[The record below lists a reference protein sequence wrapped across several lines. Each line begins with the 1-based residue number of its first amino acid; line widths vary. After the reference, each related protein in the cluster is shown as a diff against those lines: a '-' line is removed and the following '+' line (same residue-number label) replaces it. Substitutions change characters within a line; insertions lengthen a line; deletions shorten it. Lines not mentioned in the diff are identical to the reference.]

1 MKFENNIEFARQLDK
16 EDELSSFRKK
26 FLFPEHKGKKVIYFC
41 GNSLGLQPVN
51 TREYVNQELSDW
63 EKFGVEGHFQA
74 QHPWYPY
81 HEFLRDNMAQVVGA
95 LPRETVVMNS
105 LTANVHLMLVS
116 FYRPDA
122 KRYKIICEA
131 SAFPSDQYALQ
142 SQAKFHGYD
151 PKDAIIE
158 LKPRD
163 GEYTLRHEDILA
175 AIENHKDSLALV
187 FLGNPNY
194 YTGQVFQMKEITEA
208 AHRVGALAGFDLAHG
223 AGNLDLHLHDWQ
235 VDFAVWCS
243 YKYLNAGP
251 GGVAG
256 AFVHEKHCDNTD
268 LVRFAGW
275 WGNDPQTR
283 FTMPHDF
290 VPVKSADSWQ
300 LSNAPV
306 LPMAALRAS
315 LEIFASAGMDRL
327 VAKRKKLNNFLRYV
341 INEAVTATGQQQNII
356 IVTPE
361 NENERGAQVSMLC
374 KKNGKKIFSY
384 LTDNGVIAD
393 WREPEVLRMAAVP
406 LYNSFE
412 DIFSFG
418 EYFKQALALHK

>member
-1 MKFENNIEFARQLDK
+1 MQFENTIDFALQLDQS
-16 EDELSSFRKK
+16 DELNSFRKK
-26 FLFPEHKGKKVIYFC
+26 FLFPEHNGKKAIYFC
-41 GNSLGLQPVN
+41 GNSLGLQPAT
-51 TREYVNQELSDW
+51 TREYVNQELTDW

-81 HEFLRDNMAQVVGA
+81 HEFLRDNMAKVVGA
-95 LPRETVVMNS
+95 LPKETVVMNS
-105 LTANVHLMLVS
+105 LTANVHFMLVS
-116 FYRPDA
+116 FYRPNTE
-122 KRYKIICEA
+122 RYKIICEA

-142 SQAKFHGYD
+142 SQVKFHGFN

-158 LKPRD
+158 LKPRE
-163 GEYTLRHEDILA
+163 GEFTLRHEDIIA
-175 AIENHKDSLALV
+175 SVEKHKDSLALV

-208 AHRVGALAGFDLAHG
+208 AHRNGALAGFDLAHG
-223 AGNLDLHLHDWQ
+223 AGNLELHLHDWQ

-243 YKYLNAGP
+243 YKYLNSGP

-256 AFVHEKHCDNTD
+256 AFVHEKHCNDTNRI
-268 LVRFAGW
+268 RFAGW
-275 WGNDPQTR
+275 WGNDPETR

-306 LPMAALRAS
+306 LPMASLRAS
-315 LEIFASAGMDRL
+315 LEIFAAAGIEKL
-327 VAKRKKLNNFLRYV
+327 VAKRKKLNDYLRYV
-341 INEAVTATGQQQNII
+341 IKDAVAFAQQQQHVTII
-356 IVTPE
+356 TPE
-361 NENERGAQVSMLC
+361 NENERGAQVSMIC
-374 KKNGKKIFSY
+374 KRNGKKIFNF
-384 LTDNGVIAD
+384 LTENGIIAD

-412 DIFSFG
+412 DVFRFG
-418 EYFKQALALHK
+418 ECFKQALVLNK

>member
-1 MKFENNIEFARQLDK
+1 
-16 EDELSSFRKK
+16 
-26 FLFPEHKGKKVIYFC
+26 
-41 GNSLGLQPVN
+41 
-51 TREYVNQELSDW
+51 
-63 EKFGVEGHFQA
+63 
-74 QHPWYPY
+74 
-81 HEFLRDNMAQVVGA
+81 
-95 LPRETVVMNS
+95 
-105 LTANVHLMLVS
+105 
-116 FYRPDA
+116 
-122 KRYKIICEA
+122 
-131 SAFPSDQYALQ
+131 
-142 SQAKFHGYD
+142 KFHGCN

-163 GEYTLRHEDILA
+163 GEFTLRHEDILA

-268 LVRFAGW
+268 RVRFAGW

-356 IVTPE
+356 IITPA

-374 KKNGKKIFSY
+374 KKNGKKIFS
-384 LTDNGVIAD
+384 
-393 WREPEVLRMAAVP
+393 
-406 LYNSFE
+406 
-412 DIFSFG
+412 
-418 EYFKQALALHK
+418 